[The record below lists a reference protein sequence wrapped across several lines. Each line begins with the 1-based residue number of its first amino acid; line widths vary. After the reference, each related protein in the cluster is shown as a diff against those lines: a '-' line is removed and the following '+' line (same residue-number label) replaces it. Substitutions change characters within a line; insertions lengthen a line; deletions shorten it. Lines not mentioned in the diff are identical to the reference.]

1 MLGCLQMTERHRQR
15 VGNISRFRHFP
26 QSQRRTD
33 HPLHLPLGRP
43 AVPGESVFDFGRRI
57 RHHLQFRLSRLI
69 KNNPATAELHDD
81 WRQRIKDE
89 FPNINFSESSDFLS
103 IINYIDRAPLKYY
116 SKEAFAEYLTS
127 LEDMKSEDPILLA
140 TILKE
145 SEPLL
150 NIANKI
156 LTEINQKLIHDIL
169 LPEEHNDLIN
179 FIDEEIHYNLLKNIR
194 DKSI

>member
-1 MLGCLQMTERHRQR
+1 M
-15 VGNISRFRHFP
+15 
-26 QSQRRTD
+26 
-33 HPLHLPLGRP
+33 
-43 AVPGESVFDFGRRI
+43 
-57 RHHLQFRLSRLI
+57 LI

-89 FPNINFSESSDFLS
+89 FPNINFSKSSDFLS
-103 IINYIDRAPLKYY
+103 IINYIDKAPLKFY
-116 SKEAFAEYLTS
+116 SKEAFTKYLQI
-127 LEDMKSEDPILLA
+127 LEHMKSKDPVLLA

-145 SEPLL
+145 SESLL

-179 FIDEEIHYNLLKNIR
+179 FIDQEIHYNLLKLYETPFYQLIYIIAKYTWLKDNKGT
-194 DKSI
+194 DGLDLFKSVEELIKIGFNFR